1 MNDRGSR
8 RFTHGIQRLEL
19 KIIRYNTET
28 PDMPAVLRRASGAG
42 GEAPVALMGDPG
54 ILDGRL
60 IGLFCSVRCPG
71 DVILK
76 TFDLARSLRDADV
89 TVVGGFQSPM
99 EREFLN
105 LLLRGSARVIVCPA
119 RGLGRMRIPG
129 DWKEPIGDGRLVIL
143 SFFDDRTRRP
153 SATTA
158 AERNAHVADLADV
171 VLIAHAEIGGKT
183 EALCRDANG
192 DGKPVFALASNDN
205 THLFELGARLV
216 DAENPKELIDD

>member
-1 MNDRGSR
+1 MNIK
-8 RFTHGIQRLEL
+8 RFD
-19 KIIRYNTET
+19 KCA
-28 PDMPAVLRRASGAG
+28 PDMPAVLRRCIGAG
-42 GEAPVALMGDPG
+42 GEAPVALLGDPG

-60 IGLFCSVRCPG
+60 IGFFCSVRCPG

-105 LLLRGSARVIVCPA
+105 LLLRGSARVVVCPA

-143 SFFDDRTRRP
+143 SFFDDRVRRP
-153 SATTA
+153 TA
-158 AERNAHVADLADV
+158 STVAVRNSRVAALSDII
-171 VLIAHAEIGGKT
+171 LIAHAETGGKT
-183 EALCRDANG
+183 EALCREATG
-192 DGKPVFALASNDN
+192 DGKPVFALASDDN
-205 THLFELGARLV
+205 SHLFEMGARPV
-216 DAENPKELIDD
+216 EADNPVALIGG